1 MISWPSQNRSSPC
14 RFHRQPLETHIIGIK
29 SSLSPCR
36 RSLSQASAQDT
47 HWPQWQ
53 HRDSASQPA
62 VPHAAE
68 HKPFGGQ
75 PTQVKPRCRKACAHH
90 NKQRITT
97 KSTHPDNVWMIRKA
111 LPNPG
116 AQHAESTFS
125 KRSRV
130 RSTTYQVDVSIAPT
144 TTHSGRYNGSKNVWL
159 IEQSA

>member
-1 MISWPSQNRSSPC
+1 MNDTLRCDFMALPKQILPMQIPQAATRDI
-14 RFHRQPLETHIIGIK
+14 HGIK

-47 HWPQWQ
+47 HWPEWQ

-125 KRSRV
+125 KRSPCTV
-130 RSTTYQVDVSIAPT
+130 AGSTLGLAW
-144 TTHSGRYNGSKNVWL
+144 RFWVW
-159 IEQSA
+159 E